1 MMLFWLSL
9 LPFIALFVLLIP
21 FRRPAYQAAPIAYAV
36 AVVLALTVW
45 QVSGAVVMASMLN
58 ALIVFIEVLLIVTLA
73 LLLLNVMV
81 ETGTLDTIRSAL
93 ASITTDDR
101 VLAMLLAWGLVCF
114 IEGIA
119 GFGTPAVLA
128 APMLV
133 YFGFTPLKAVT
144 ISLIGNSTAVPF
156 GAAGTPV
163 IIGFAGL
170 GLSEDAAAQVVFQT
184 AAVQGGMSVFITCF
198 ITYVVTRNAAKGRFR
213 EFVPFAIFS
222 ALTFSIPYVLIACF
236 VGPELPSI
244 LGGIVAL
251 VAISYAA
258 HKGFLLRPGVMPS
271 NRRAVSPAAM
281 LKSFAPFLVM
291 SVALIASRTIPAVR
305 ETLRELTISFGSFRG
320 IELTQEIS
328 PFYTPYFYLA
338 LALLSASLLFKVSF
352 GTLVRAAA
360 VTHRKIRIASIVL
373 IFIIALTQLLLMS
386 EMNQADLQSIPQVL
400 GSGFATLLCAGFVM
414 FSAFLGAFGS
424 FMTGSA
430 TVSNLLF
437 ASLQSDAA
445 RALAT
450 PATTLL
456 ALQLIG
462 AGLGNMISLHNIAM
476 ASGAVGLAATE
487 GQVIRK
493 TIVPVVAVCLA
504 AGFVLLAWQADL

>member
-1 MMLFWLSL
+1 MTLFWLSL
-9 LPFIALFVLLIP
+9 LPFVVLFVLLIP
-21 FRRPAYQAAPIAYAV
+21 FGRPAYQAAPIAYAV
-36 AVVLALTVW
+36 TVVLALSVW
-45 QVSGAVVMASMLN
+45 QVTDTVIMTSALN
-58 ALIVFIEVLLIVTLA
+58 ALIVFIEVLLIIALA

-81 ETGTLDTIRSAL
+81 ETGTLDTIKSAL
-93 ASITTDDR
+93 ANITSDDR
-101 VLAMLLAWGLVCF
+101 VVAMLLAWGLVCF

-133 YFGFTPLKAVT
+133 YFGLKPLKAVT

-170 GLSEDAAAQVVFQT
+170 GLSDDVAAQTIFQT
-184 AAVQGGMSVFITCF
+184 AAVHGGMSVFITCF
-198 ITYVVTRNAAKGRFR
+198 IAYVVTRDEAKGRFR
-213 EFVPFAIFS
+213 AFVPFAIFS
-222 ALTFSIPYVLIACF
+222 ALAFSVPYVLIAYF

-258 HKGFLLRPGVMPS
+258 HRGFLLGPGMTPS
-271 NRRAVSPAAM
+271 NQVTVSFAAIA
-281 LKSFAPFLVM
+281 KSFAPFLVM
-291 SVALIASRTIPAVR
+291 SVALIVSRTIPVVR
-305 ETLRELTISFGSFRG
+305 ETLRELTISFGTFRG
-320 IELTQEIS
+320 TELAQEIS

-338 LALLSASLLFKVSF
+338 LALLSASLLFKVRISS
-352 GTLVRAAA
+352 LAKAAA
-360 VTHRKIRIASIVL
+360 ATYQKVRLASIVL

-386 EMNQADLQSIPQVL
+386 ETNTADLPSIPQVL
-400 GSGFATLLCAGFVM
+400 GSGFATILSGGFVM
-414 FSAFLGAFGS
+414 FSAFLGALGS

-430 TVSNLLF
+430 TLSNLLF
-437 ASLQSDAA
+437 AGLQSDAA

-450 PATTLL
+450 PAASLL

-476 ASGAVGLAATE
+476 AAGAVGLEARE
-487 GQVIRK
+487 SQIIRE
-493 TIVPVVAVCLA
+493 TIIPVVAVCSV
-504 AGFVLLAWQADL
+504 AGLLLLAW